1 MDVERLLKDVDGVCS
16 HSDAGGGCEVTAVS
30 AHGLHDED
38 APFGSRRRLLD
49 FITAL
54 SRQTDREK
62 LDSDAGLSRDQL
74 YVSKRASLTSMAA
87 FTAVS
92 APKLKSVPGT
102 LLLMVAGITH
112 IAIHSSS

>member
-38 APFGSRRRLLD
+38 AAFGSRRRLLD

-74 YVSKRASLTSMAA
+74 DVREYVTSMAA